1 MKVSLIISVYKN
13 VQALKAILDALNYQT
28 EKEFEIIITEDG
40 MSSEMANF
48 IAQYQFLQPYIH
60 LPQVDDGWRKN
71 KALNEAIRVAHA
83 DWLIFIDGDSVPHPR
98 FIEMHLRYAAEKVI
112 VAGKR
117 VKLSQEASNFLMA
130 HPTHILHMQKLMWR
144 KLLFG
149 KRDGRYL
156 EESVFISPDSL
167 FGFIP
172 RCRSIRHLI
181 GANMSMSRNAL
192 YAINGFDEDYKLPA
206 VGEDHDIQWRLEQ
219 LGYRL
224 VSVRNMA
231 VQYHL
236 WHPENWTD
244 QTVNLELCAQNKATN
259 RVVCVNGLTKK

>member
-1 MKVSLIISVYKN
+1 MKASLIISVYKN
-13 VQALKAILDALNYQT
+13 VQALKAILDALTYQT

-40 MSSEMANF
+40 MSSEMSDF
-48 IAQYQFLQPYIH
+48 ITQYHFSQPYTH
-60 LPQVDDGWRKN
+60 LTQVDDGWRKN
-71 KALNEAIRVAHA
+71 KALNAAVLAAHT

-98 FIEMHLRYAAEKVI
+98 FIEMHLRYATDKVI

-117 VKLSQEASNFLMA
+117 VKLSQKTSDFLLET
-130 HPTHILHMQKLMWR
+130 PEHIVKMQKLMWR
-144 KLLFG
+144 KLFFG

-172 RCRSIRHLI
+172 RARSIRHLI
-181 GANMSMSRNAL
+181 GANMSMSRKAL
-192 YAINGFDEDYKLPA
+192 YAINGFDEDYTLPA

-236 WHPENWTD
+236 WHQENWTD
-244 QTVNLELCAQNKATN
+244 QTVNLELCARNKAIN
-259 RVVCVNGLTKK
+259 RVVCLNGLIKK